1 MATMVVHAS
10 RVKQRVRRLFCNVGC
25 QPLSGWRV
33 VDKGRW
39 PKKEVT
45 VGDLLLDQPHLA
57 VAPALPGTGAGA
69 QEDRQRQPRS
79 SVCSDCAQLFPMMS
93 VDWGMCSLV
102 VAPRAGFG
110 RVRFRVEP
118 ARRPCATPSSGRSR
132 VHDADPTY
140 RAGFSRRST
149 PPHALR
155 ALRPAP
161 CTATPCPLRL
171 RTLSCTCSSF

>member
-1 MATMVVHAS
+1 MNPSFFGGGGSFAMLGVNHSVAGGWLTREVAKEGGDSIIVTCCWISHIWLS
-10 RVKQRVRRLFCNVGC
+10 R
-25 QPLSGWRV
+25 
-33 VDKGRW
+33 
-39 PKKEVT
+39 
-45 VGDLLLDQPHLA
+45 
-57 VAPALPGTGAGA
+57 PALPGTGAGA